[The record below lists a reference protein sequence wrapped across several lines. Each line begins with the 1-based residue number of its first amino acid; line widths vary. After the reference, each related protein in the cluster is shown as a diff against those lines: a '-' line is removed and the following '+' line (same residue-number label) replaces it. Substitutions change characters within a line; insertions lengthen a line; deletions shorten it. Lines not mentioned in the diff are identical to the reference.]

1 MYTTTLRELLMCA
14 TPLRGFS
21 YMLVGGGVWSILP
34 LLSALPSLHIPLP
47 IHLIIPPRFGIREHN
62 TSLSVVSLK

>member
-21 YMLVGGGVWSILP
+21 YMLVGGGGMVYPSSPIRLA
-34 LLSALPSLHIPLP
+34 LSPHPSPH
-47 IHLIIPPRFGIREHN
+47 PPDHPTPFWYP
-62 TSLSVVSLK
+62 